1 MPWVVGAL
9 GSRPARSKGIGRP
22 SAGGREPKGKRHA
35 VDLATGLVACG
46 AHDSLRIFDDLAVG
60 ARGRLVPGLR
70 GDRPSSRASV
80 AVA

>member
-35 VDLATGLVACG
+35 VDLDTGVVACG
-46 AHDSLRIFDDLAVG
+46 THDSLRIFDDWRWAPEDDWCRACEDV
-60 ARGRLVPGLR
+60 V
-70 GDRPSSRASV
+70 DRMSP
-80 AVA
+80 

>member
-35 VDLATGLVACG
+35 VDLDTGVVACG
-46 AHDSLRIFDDLAVG
+46 AHDSLRIFDDWPWAPEDDWCRACEELAPFEDG
-60 ARGRLVPGLR
+60 
-70 GDRPSSRASV
+70 
-80 AVA
+80 

>member
-35 VDLATGLVACG
+35 VDLDTGVVACG
-46 AHDSLRIFDDLAVG
+46 TNDSLRIFDDWVWAPDDDWCRACEDV
-60 ARGRLVPGLR
+60 V
-70 GDRPSSRASV
+70 DRMSP
-80 AVA
+80 